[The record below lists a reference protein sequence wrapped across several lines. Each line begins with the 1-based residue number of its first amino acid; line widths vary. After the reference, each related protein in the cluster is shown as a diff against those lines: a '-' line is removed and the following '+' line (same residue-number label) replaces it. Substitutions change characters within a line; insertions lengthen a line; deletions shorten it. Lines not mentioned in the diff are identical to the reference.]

1 MNSLVIMLLIY
12 FAGAILVYAANKF
25 SAVLRDVIVVLA
37 GLLPVALFFSIPAFE
52 AFQFRIAGF
61 DLFWDLGS
69 LAYIFEA
76 LVVVVGAASL
86 VYAISYMKGKKNL
99 GYFYMNFFLSLGS
112 MTGIL
117 MSQDLISFFIFWEI
131 MTWSSYFIVVF
142 NGYKTNK
149 IGLTY
154 IFFSALGAYAMLT
167 AIVMIN
173 TQTGSTMWN
182 DFFIAF
188 AGMSSH
194 YQLLISILFI
204 FGFGV
209 KAAMMPLHI
218 WAADA
223 YSHSPMAY
231 TATFSGVLSKM
242 GVYGLALVMIKLALV
257 SNHFVFSQVIAWL
270 GAVTAALATIYA
282 LIQKDIRKLLAYSS
296 VAQLGYIIT
305 GIAVGTAMSFMAG
318 IYLAVLHGLF
328 KAALFMVAGAVEK
341 QAGTTDMHK
350 LRALIRKMPL
360 TFITAMVAIIALAGI
375 PPLGG
380 FVGKWMLYE
389 SLIGSNHYFLVI
401 VIFFSSTAAFLY
413 AYRFLYGIFLGQE
426 EEEFAHVKEAPLMM
440 LIPMLFFTV
449 LLIVTGT
456 FPGIILGP
464 VANAMNHGMGFR
476 GVQWEMSV
484 LTNVYGDS
492 IHLSVISTIVVV
504 VFIVFALFLI
514 LKGRKGTRYVTTK
527 DIANS
532 GEPVRPEDNYHFALD
547 FYKPFERAM
556 APLYRFKMS
565 EIYGNIS
572 DGLVSFFQFTRR
584 LYSGNGQTYVYYV
597 LLFIVILLVFSN
609 QLINR

>member
-1 MNSLVIMLLIY
+1 MNSLVIILFIY
-12 FAGAILVYAANKF
+12 FAGAILAYAANKF
-25 SAVLRDVIVVLA
+25 SAMLRDIVVLLA
-37 GLLPVALFFSIPAFE
+37 GLVPVALFFSIPEFE
-52 AFQFRIAGF
+52 AFHFRIGGF
-61 DLFWDLGS
+61 DIFWDLGS

-76 LVVVVGAASL
+76 LVIVIGAASL
-86 VYAISYMKGKKNL
+86 VYAIPYMKGKKNL

-131 MTWSSYFIVVF
+131 MTWSSYFLVVY
-142 NGYKTNK
+142 NGNKTDK

-167 AIVMIN
+167 AIVLVN
-173 TQTGSTMWN
+173 ALTGSTLWN

-188 AGMSSH
+188 GGMTGH
-194 YQLLISILFI
+194 YQLLIAVLFI

-209 KAAMMPLHI
+209 KAAMMPLHV

-223 YSHSPMAY
+223 YSNSPMAY

-257 SNHFVFSQVIAWL
+257 SHHFVLSQVIAWL
-270 GAVTAALATIYA
+270 GAITASMATIYA

-305 GIAVGTAMSFMAG
+305 GVAIGTTMSIMAG

-328 KAALFMVAGAVEK
+328 KAALFMVVGAVEK
-341 QAGTTDMHK
+341 QAGTTDMYK

-413 AYRFLYGIFLGQE
+413 SYRFLYGIFLGQE

-449 LLIVTGT
+449 LLIITGT

-464 VANAMNHGMGFR
+464 VANAMNHGLGFH

-492 IHLSVISTIVVV
+492 INLSVISTIVVV

-532 GEPVRPEDNYHFALD
+532 GEPVRPGDNYHFALD

-556 APLYRFKMS
+556 APLYKFKMS
-565 EIYGNIS
+565 DIYRNIS
-572 DGLVSFFQFTRR
+572 EGLVSFFQFVRR
-584 LYSGNGQTYVYYV
+584 IYSGNGQTYVYYV

-609 QLINR
+609 QLLNR